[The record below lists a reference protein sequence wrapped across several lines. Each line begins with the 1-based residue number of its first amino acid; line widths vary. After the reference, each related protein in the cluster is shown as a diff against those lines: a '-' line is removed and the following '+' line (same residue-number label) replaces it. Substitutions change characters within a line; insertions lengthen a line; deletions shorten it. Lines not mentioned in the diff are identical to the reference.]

1 MQNCVSLNK
10 FSITIK
16 KNGNG
21 TLLFYN
27 HSGDF
32 DDFILNLF
40 VTLFIKSSCVN
51 ELKYIKKSIKSSE
64 IDVENKKYNTLQ
76 L

>member
-40 VTLFIKSSCVN
+40 FTLFIKS
-51 ELKYIKKSIKSSE
+51 LE